1 MSKKILAVVLSLILA
16 FSVVAVPV
24 GAADIEFTTAATS
37 VENVFNVVLDK
48 IISFV
53 LKYLNMYWPGYEG
66 SWDTAEDYETPEIF
80 FEGDKD
86 FDKSV
91 TAESQWKLGYAS
103 ASLLD
108 GIDPMNGEFY
118 LAGSLEPIKGRVPS
132 KVLDDQRVRVYAIS
146 DSTGGIVV
154 QAVVDGFGLSR
165 GDVMTI
171 RERLV
176 DFAEER
182 NIVAINVSVLH
193 QHSLIDTLGMNVPLA
208 QALIFNTG
216 NAASGGLIEG
226 QKVQKN
232 QKFMENLFNK
242 TVFAIKKA
250 VVNMKE
256 GDLYYGSVD
265 ISDYMRDKRDP
276 QAMDTNLHR
285 LRFAPSDGSAET
297 WILEAGVHLMSFGAG
312 GDILSGDFPY
322 YIEKTLREEKNVN
335 MVYVQGAELAISM
348 REVALCIKCHKSA
361 DIPVVTKPASADD
374 VYTISCPKC
383 GYTTEPSDAEG
394 SEYTTEDA
402 KDYAKTVDA
411 WNRVNGEGKVDTSA
425 DEYGYTIAQ
434 KVISI
439 GSNEKALD
447 PVLNIAMKEVSLKVT
462 NEILTLAARED
473 VLNAIIVKDGAGY
486 KLITEIGYMELG
498 NEVAVF
504 LCPGEFDPMLVY
516 GGPES
521 GDAAWTGG
529 KWTKEPLK
537 EATSCDTV
545 LAFGLCNDQAGYVLR
560 DNEYHSLLSENE
572 EVNVISTTAGS
583 TFVNAFESLLKE
595 IGA

>member
-1 MSKKILAVVLSLILA
+1 
-16 FSVVAVPV
+16 
-24 GAADIEFTTAATS
+24 
-37 VENVFNVVLDK
+37 
-48 IISFV
+48 
-53 LKYLNMYWPGYEG
+53 
-66 SWDTAEDYETPEIF
+66 
-80 FEGDKD
+80 
-86 FDKSV
+86 
-91 TAESQWKLGYAS
+91 
-103 ASLLD
+103 
-108 GIDPMNGEFY
+108 
-118 LAGSLEPIKGRVPS
+118 
-132 KVLDDQRVRVYAIS
+132 
-146 DSTGGIVV
+146 
-154 QAVVDGFGLSR
+154 
-165 GDVMTI
+165 
-171 RERLV
+171 
-176 DFAEER
+176 
-182 NIVAINVSVLH
+182 
-193 QHSLIDTLGMNVPLA
+193 
-208 QALIFNTG
+208 
-216 NAASGGLIEG
+216 
-226 QKVQKN
+226 
-232 QKFMENLFNK
+232 
-242 TVFAIKKA
+242 
-250 VVNMKE
+250 
-256 GDLYYGSVD
+256 
-265 ISDYMRDKRDP
+265 MRDKRDP

-374 VYTISCPKC
+374 IYTISCPKC

-529 KWTKEPLK
+529 MWTKEPLK

-545 LAFGLCNDQAGYVLR
+545 LVFGLCNDQAGYVLR